1 MAMPLSEE
9 PWRPTSCSCRG
20 RSGLGG
26 REAPGTASPGARAA
40 PSPGPSCDVLA
51 EDEDCSGH
59 AASRLL
65 ALTSEWLASDDELD
79 RLRSSPGRESRPALS
94 VHAVVGQGTRNEGWG
109 SARGGRTSAARPAAV
124 REEAEPLLQLQGFQG
139 LLGPSL
145 LRGPPGAGVCGRQKS
160 EGADP
165 GLCPQGPGPQPWTAQ
180 RAQHSQCHVRLGPA
194 PRPGQRHRDPLG
206 APLPTPRRPHLPH
219 HEAAARQDGASRGR
233 RSTARQSLA
242 ARLWHRPTSLLPA
255 CSPGLPG

>member
-40 PSPGPSCDVLA
+40 PSPSPSCDVLA

-145 LRGPPGAGVCGRQKS
+145 LRGPPGAGVCGRQES

-180 RAQHSQCHVRLGPA
+180 RAQYSQCHVRLGPA
-194 PRPGQRHRDPLG
+194 PRPGQ
-206 APLPTPRRPHLPH
+206 
-219 HEAAARQDGASRGR
+219 
-233 RSTARQSLA
+233 
-242 ARLWHRPTSLLPA
+242 
-255 CSPGLPG
+255 